1 MIARTS
7 PIVRLAVRAV
17 TPIAL
22 LIAAFVLFAGHNQP
36 GGGFAAGLLLG
47 AVIVLRTVAGL
58 QQPRHAAV
66 FLAVGGVI
74 VGLEALAPML
84 WGQPLLDQVVVS
96 RQVPLLGKV
105 KTGSALIFDLGVV
118 AVVVGLVIAVLDGF
132 GAASLVDIGR
142 RPIDDAPVD
151 TSVDSDSRRN
161 R

>member
-1 MIARTS
+1 
-7 PIVRLAVRAV
+7 
-17 TPIAL
+17 
-22 LIAAFVLFAGHNQP
+22 
-36 GGGFAAGLLLG
+36 
-47 AVIVLRTVAGL
+47 
-58 QQPRHAAV
+58 
-66 FLAVGGVI
+66 
-74 VGLEALAPML
+74 ML

-132 GAASLVDIGR
+132 GAASLVDSGR

>member
-7 PIVRLAVRAV
+7 PIVRLAVRAI

-47 AVIVLRTVAGL
+47 AVIVLRTIAGL

-74 VGLEALAPML
+74 VGLEAIAPML
-84 WGQPLLDQVVVS
+84 WGEPLLDQVVLS
-96 RQVPLLGKV
+96 WEVPVLGKV
-105 KTGSALIFDLGVV
+105 KTGSALVFDLGVV
-118 AVVVGLVIAVLDGF
+118 AVVVGLIVALLDGF
-132 GAASLVDIGR
+132 DASSLVDRGR
-142 RPIDDAPVD
+142 RPVD
-151 TSVDSDSRRN
+151 GARPDHDTETPA
-161 R
+161 